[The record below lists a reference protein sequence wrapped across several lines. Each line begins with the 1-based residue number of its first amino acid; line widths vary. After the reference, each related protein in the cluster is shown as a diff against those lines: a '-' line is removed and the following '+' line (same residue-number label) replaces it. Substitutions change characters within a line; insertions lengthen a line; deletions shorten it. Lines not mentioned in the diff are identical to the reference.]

1 MSSKTD
7 NQSTRDNH
15 YVPKM
20 YLKQWSTNGHSILTY
35 RLLVHHKNEPLWER
49 TSIKRTA
56 CWTDLYTQHNQDKL
70 DEVEHYFGTV
80 ETETAPILKKISLG
94 KILSANET
102 ATLVEFLII
111 QKARTPAA
119 MKEHESF
126 LDRYFVEV
134 AGESV
139 RKAQQSIQNGRH
151 RSISREK
158 LAEETLP
165 FPLQPINI
173 DINSEKREVRVEALR
188 GRASFLAGIHSLISG
203 QVATW
208 LRNQN
213 WVIATMPIG
222 DTLPTSDNPVTVFAF
237 NRENGEIMLNPPLKQ
252 NGCCVFFPL
261 DPRHALFTEIGSD
274 PIALANFAPDSYQA
288 NCFIRAIVINAFRYV
303 YAKEKI
309 SNIETIRKRIVN
321 PEIAEAEKFFI
332 SQWDKTQ
339 RRAEAE
345 FGK

>member
-1 MSSKTD
+1 MSSTTD
-7 NQSTRDNH
+7 DQSTRDNH
-15 YVPKM
+15 YVPQM

-35 RLLVHHKNEPLWER
+35 RLLVHHEKESLWKR
-49 TSIKRTA
+49 TSIKSTA
-56 CWTDLYTQHNQDKL
+56 CWPDLYTQHDQEKL
-70 DEVEHYFGTV
+70 DEVERYFCRV
-80 ETETAPILKKISLG
+80 EAKAAPILKKVSLG
-94 KILSANET
+94 KNLSANEMT
-102 ATLVEFLII
+102 TLVEFLII
-111 QKARTPAA
+111 QKARTPVAV
-119 MKEHESF
+119 KEHESF
-126 LDRYFVEV
+126 LDRLFVEV
-134 AGESV
+134 AEESV
-139 RKAQQSIQNGRH
+139 RKAQQSIQNGQRH
-151 RSISREK
+151 SISREK
-158 LAEETLP
+158 LAEEALP
-165 FPLQPINI
+165 FPLQPVNI

-188 GRASFLAGIHSLISG
+188 GRISFLAGIPSLISG

-208 LRNQN
+208 LKKQN
-213 WVIATMPIG
+213 WVILTMPIG
-222 DTLPTSDNPVTVFAF
+222 TTLPTSDNPVTVFAF
-237 NRENGEIMLNPPLKQ
+237 NRENGEVVLNPPLKQ

-303 YAKEKI
+303 YAKGKI

-321 PEIAEAEKFFI
+321 PEIAEAEKIFI

>member
-94 KILSANET
+94 KILSANEM

-188 GRASFLAGIHSLISG
+188 GRASFSGWNPFIDFWASSYLAQKSKLGYCNHAHRRHFANKRQPCYG
-203 QVATW
+203 
-208 LRNQN
+208 LRLQ
-213 WVIATMPIG
+213 
-222 DTLPTSDNPVTVFAF
+222 
-237 NRENGEIMLNPPLKQ
+237 Q
-252 NGCCVFFPL
+252 
-261 DPRHALFTEIGSD
+261 
-274 PIALANFAPDSYQA
+274 
-288 NCFIRAIVINAFRYV
+288 
-303 YAKEKI
+303 
-309 SNIETIRKRIVN
+309 
-321 PEIAEAEKFFI
+321 
-332 SQWDKTQ
+332 
-339 RRAEAE
+339 
-345 FGK
+345 GKW